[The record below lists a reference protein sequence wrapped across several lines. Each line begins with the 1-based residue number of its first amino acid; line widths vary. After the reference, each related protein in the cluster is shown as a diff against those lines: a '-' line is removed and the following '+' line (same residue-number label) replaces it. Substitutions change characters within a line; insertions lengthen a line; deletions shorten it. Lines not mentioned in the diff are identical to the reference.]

1 MPASNQLGSA
11 LLRSAVIYVP
21 KFFLMVLL
29 NFSTELLAIGNNPH
43 FVPSIGAR

>member
-11 LLRSAVIYVP
+11 LFRSAVIYVP
-21 KFFLMVLL
+21 NFFIGVTQ
-29 NFSTELLAIGNNPH
+29 FSTELLAIGNNPH